1 MYVGELRTALGNY
14 ADDTWVDVMFPE
26 DAGVYTIVG
35 VDAFELTDGQMRVVI
50 DITGD
55 APLKAV

>member
-1 MYVGELRTALGNY
+1 
-14 ADDTWVDVMFPE
+14 MFPE